1 MTAVTVPSSSRIA
14 ELDFIRGIAVGL
26 ILVLHAAAVTPG
38 LENQKI
44 LFDFSM
50 RLSVGMQL
58 FFVLSGYMIA
68 QSWSNLKKNGFSKR
82 EFYEKR
88 IAKIVPLYIIFLH
101 LNIALY
107 LIQNLVR
114 FHSNFPN
121 GIIADN
127 FTILNYAAHL
137 VMAQGFIPSWQH
149 SLLDGSWSIVAEVY
163 FYAFAPWI
171 LDRYLTHPA
180 NVLRWLCIAIPAGIL
195 FSFLARN
202 QVGYWG
208 YYGFPAQLPCFLL
221 GILVQRA
228 KQSHPDVS
236 LGNATLPF
244 IALATL
250 LAFGLF
256 RGETFPIGL
265 HIVYAC
271 IFAAI
276 LFATVTGN
284 ECLGRL
290 PGAAVVTEFGRM
302 SYAIFLAHLFL
313 LKVSHPWVTA
323 TFTPAEWPVAFAA
336 NLFVSVA
343 ISWIVCKLVFHPID
357 SAFVRF
363 QNQRIA
369 ARRTPSVM
377 ANA

>member
-1 MTAVTVPSSSRIA
+1 MTLSTAPDGSRIRD
-14 ELDFIRGIAVGL
+14 LDFIRGIAVGL
-26 ILVLHAAAVTPG
+26 ILALHAAAVTPG
-38 LENQKI
+38 LETQKL

-68 QSWSNLKKNGFSKR
+68 QSWENLKNNGFSKR
-82 EFYEKR
+82 DFYEKR
-88 IAKIVPLYIIFLH
+88 LAKIFPLYLIFLH

-107 LIQNLVR
+107 VTQDFFGIQ
-114 FHSNFPN
+114 STFPN
-121 GIIADN
+121 GIAEEN
-127 FTILNYAAHL
+127 FTFLNYAAHI
-137 VMAQGFIPSWQH
+137 VMAQGFIPAWQH

-163 FYAFAPWI
+163 FYALAPWI
-171 LDRYLTHPA
+171 LDKYLTHPA
-180 NVLRWLCIAIPAGIL
+180 NVLRWLCIAIPAGLL

-208 YYGFPAQLPCFLL
+208 YHGFPAQLPCFLL

-228 KQSHPDVS
+228 RQSHPGVS
-236 LGNATLPF
+236 FGNATLPF

-256 RGETFPIGL
+256 RGETFPVGL

-276 LFATVTGN
+276 LFATVAGN
-284 ECLGRL
+284 QCLGRL

-302 SYAIFLAHLFL
+302 SYAIFLAHLVL
-313 LKVSHPWVTA
+313 LKLTHPWMTA
-323 TFTPAEWPVAFAA
+323 AFTPAEWPVALAA

-343 ISWIVCKLVFHPID
+343 GSWIVCRLVFHPID

-363 QNQRIA
+363 QNRRIEA
-369 ARRTPSVM
+369 HRTARSVSR
-377 ANA
+377 A